1 MSIRIVSEEQIRFD
15 VDVESYNRIVRDV
28 SSTVGERLPALVQ
41 QQMSEQ
47 IMAHVVSNMDMS
59 QVGYQAAQQMD
70 YHRIIEYAKTEL
82 VAYLLADARFIQLL
96 QRGINTATVGV
107 INETVE
113 IVTSRI
119 ENQTTN
125 QGDI

>member
-1 MSIRIVSEEQIRFD
+1 MLMLSPIIALLEM
-15 VDVESYNRIVRDV
+15 

-47 IMAHVVSNMDMS
+47 IMTRVVNNMDMS